1 MSDLL
6 TAAHPLVAWLVT
18 IAGGVCVGLLLV
30 AARRRDIDPR
40 ALGALR
46 VFAALVVLQV
56 LLGLATAATVE
67 RGTAFDG
74 DQDKALWHAVL
85 GGVAA
90 LTVIL
95 ALWSSRDQRRT
106 VLTLLL
112 TTTALVAPNLGRLGV
127 ILLTV
132 LVGVGIGVATS
143 GRQRPATAV
152 RP

>member
-1 MSDLL
+1 MSDPL
-6 TAAHPLVAWLVT
+6 TTVHALVAWLVT
-18 IAGGVCVGLLLV
+18 IAGGLCVGLLLV
-30 AARRRDIDPR
+30 AARRRDIDPG
-40 ALGALR
+40 ALRALR
-46 VFAALVVLQV
+46 VFVALVVLQV

-67 RGTAFDG
+67 PGTAFGG

-85 GGVAA
+85 GGAAA
-90 LTVIL
+90 LTAIS

-106 VLTLLL
+106 LVTLLL

-132 LVGVGIGVATS
+132 GVGVGIGVATS
-143 GRQRPATAV
+143 DRQPPATAV